1 MVNDEAKIHYII
13 HVCKYNRKKNIKG
26 IKQLQQVK
34 TGEKLSNNFVKAF
47 WQGVGILKQL
57 A

>member
-1 MVNDEAKIHYII
+1 MTKQKYTILSMYASII
-13 HVCKYNRKKNIKG
+13 EKKNIKG

-34 TGEKLSNNFVKAF
+34 TSEKLSNSFVKAF
-47 WQGVGILKQL
+47 WQGVGILKQF